1 MKKGLL
7 LFALISFLFV
17 GTTNT
22 YAQNDLSNQL
32 DVELSDN
39 NSDKIKDKKKDKK
52 VEEDNQLE
60 FLGTPVYDAE
70 DFWKL
75 ITKGIF
81 NLFIILI
88 IVRYIYYPV
97 TKNKDYL
104 FTYLLISLTVFLLCV
119 LLDSV
124 KLQLGFALGLF
135 AIFGI
140 IRYRTDPIPIKEM
153 TYLFLVIGISVV
165 NALANKKISHAELVF
180 ANLLLVFVTFGME
193 RIWLLRH
200 ESRRNIIYEKIELIK
215 PENKEELL
223 EDLKERT
230 GLNIVRYEIRRIDF
244 LKDIANIR
252 IFYYE
257 DDSK

>member
-17 GTTNT
+17 GTTDT

-200 ESRRNIIYEKIELIK
+200 ESRRNITYEKIELIK
-215 PENKEELL
+215 PENKEALL